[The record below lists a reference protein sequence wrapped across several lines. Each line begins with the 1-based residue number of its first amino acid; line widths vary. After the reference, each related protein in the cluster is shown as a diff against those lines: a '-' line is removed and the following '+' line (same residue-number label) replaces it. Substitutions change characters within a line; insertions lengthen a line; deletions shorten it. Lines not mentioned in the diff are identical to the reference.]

1 MSALPASDP
10 ILSCA
15 EARAFEAAR
24 FGGDEALEWPAMQR
38 AGRALAAAVLRD
50 FLEIGGFPPGRGS
63 RARVGG
69 QGA

>member
-15 EARAFEAAR
+15 EAREFEAAR

-38 AGRALAAAVLRD
+38 AGRALAAAV
-50 FLEIGGFPPGRGS
+50 PGESGAPELAVAVQAVA
-63 RARVGG
+63 RAESP
-69 QGA
+69 Q